1 MTNVDTAQDMLP
13 VNGSTTTDSTLLD
26 LDLDCIRCDEDIQT
40 REVREGEA
48 LDLLREMYRDDPE
61 ALPPVVVFV
70 DGEGVYWVA
79 DGHYRV
85 RAAREALTAGRPQ
98 TIRAEVHHGS
108 KRDAFLYAA
117 GANIHGQSLS
127 SAEKRRVVQRLL
139 NDPEWQRW
147 GDRQIAR
154 HTGTSHVFVGGVRK
168 GLDLEVSLSGNNL
181 QIAPATRT
189 VQRGNSTYQ
198 MDTANIGHAAG
209 GEGMEAVVTKG
220 LDRLKNAWK
229 AASPPARR
237 SFRKWVDTQP
247 LEDLAFGATSE
258 KTKRYSTVIANVCRP
273 IALLAAPAPEGF
285 VYIPDFL
292 SPDEQDDLLC
302 QLRPLTYEQDE
313 FRKQLM
319 KRLWAQ
325 FGYNYVSTGQKLTP
339 APPIPSFLQ
348 RVIEKASPYYP
359 PEVEFD
365 QCIVTLYPENA
376 GIGWHTDSKRFSDWI
391 LGVSL
396 ASPGRLQFRPN
407 KTEKSSFEV
416 TVFPGS
422 LYAMHG
428 VARWDYQHRLVPVKA
443 ERFSLTF
450 RTVGESPTK
459 EVDNQE

>member
-1 MTNVDTAQDMLP
+1 MADIM
-13 VNGSTTTDSTLLD
+13 LLD
-26 LDLDCIRCDEDIQT
+26 VDLFRCDEDIQT
-40 REVREGEA
+40 REVRDGEA
-48 LDLLREMYRDDPE
+48 LDLLREMYRDDPD

-70 DGEGVYWVA
+70 DEEGEYWLA

-85 RAAREALTAGRPQ
+85 RAARDAMSSGGPRE
-98 TIRAEVHHGS
+98 IRAEIHRGS

-117 GANIHGQSLS
+117 QANKHGLSLT
-127 SAEKRRVVQRLL
+127 SAEKRRVVERLL
-139 NDPEWQRW
+139 TDPEWQLW
-147 GDRQIAR
+147 SDRQIGR
-154 HTGTSHVFVGGVRK
+154 HTGTSHVFVGDVRK
-168 GLDLEVSLSGNNL
+168 TLDLEAGVSGNGL

-189 VQRGNSTYQ
+189 VKRGNAIYD
-198 MDTANIGHAAG
+198 MDTANIGHAGG
-209 GEGMEAVVTKG
+209 GEAGVTKG
-220 LDRLKNAWK
+220 LYRLMNAWK
-229 AASPPARR
+229 AASLSARR
-237 SFRKWVDTQP
+237 SFREWVDTQP
-247 LEDLAFGATSE
+247 LEDLAVVDSSKQTR
-258 KTKRYSTVIANVCRP
+258 RYSAVIANACRP
-273 IALLAAPAPEGF
+273 TALLAAPAPEGF

-292 SPDEQDDLLC
+292 SPDEQDDLLHE
-302 QLRPLTYEQDE
+302 LRLLPYEQDE

-339 APPIPSFLQ
+339 APAIPPFLQ
-348 RVIEKASPYYP
+348 RVIEKARPYYP

-407 KTEKSSFEV
+407 KTEKASFEV
-416 TVFPGS
+416 TVVPGS
-422 LYAMHG
+422 LYVMHG

-450 RTVGESPTK
+450 RTVGGRPTK
-459 EVDNQE
+459 EVYNQE